1 MSNGRKQKKPLS
13 KKTRSLLDQLKR
25 RRGIRNLPERFLI
38 VCEDNKSAV
47 NYFNALVEHFGISAT
62 SVQVAGSNGNTQPIQ
77 VAEKAIEL
85 KRIAARRD
93 SGTVPFDHVWCVID
107 GDYGSK
113 IHNAR
118 AKAKKNGVK
127 LAISTMCFEY
137 WVLLHFE
144 ETGKPTID
152 CDCLVSILRRTHIKK
167 YEKGKCDFKDIV
179 KRVHNACKRAERLRK
194 PGIDRGELPENQNPC
209 SEVNKLI
216 HEILKH
222 ADQETEPGSQP
233 SAPQEPAGAAGS
245 HRGASPDLTGR
256 KGARKR
262 NGRGA
267 NASE

>member
-1 MSNGRKQKKPLS
+1 MSNGRRQKNPQS
-13 KKTRSLLDQLKR
+13 KNAWSLIDELKR
-25 RRGIRNLPERFLI
+25 RRGERDLPKRFLI
-38 VCEDNKSAV
+38 VCEDEKSAV
-47 NYFNALVEHFGISAT
+47 NYFKALRRHFGLSAT
-62 SVQVAGSNGNTQPIQ
+62 SVEVASSEGHTQPVQ
-77 VAEKAIEL
+77 VVQQAIEL
-85 KRIAARRD
+85 NRLAARRN

-107 GDYGSK
+107 GDYGNK

-118 AKAKKNGVK
+118 AKANSNEVK

-152 CDCLVSILRRTHIKK
+152 CDCLVSILRRSHIKK

-209 SEVNKLI
+209 SEVYKLI

-222 ADQETEPGSQP
+222 ADQKMEPGSQP

-256 KGARKR
+256 RGARKR

-267 NASE
+267 NASG

>member
-13 KKTRSLLDQLKR
+13 KETQLLLDQLKR
-25 RRGIRNLPERFLI
+25 RRGERELPKRFLI
-38 VCEDNKSAV
+38 VCEDEKSAV
-47 NYFNALVEHFGISAT
+47 NYFNALIKHFGISAT
-62 SVQVAGSNGNTQPIQ
+62 SVKVADSGGNTQPIQ
-77 VAEKAIEL
+77 VVEKAIEL
-85 KRIAARRD
+85 KSTVSD
-93 SGTVPFDHVWCVID
+93 PNSSTVPFDHVWCVID
-107 GDYGSK
+107 GDYGNK

-118 AKAKKNGVK
+118 AKANSNEVK

-152 CDCLVSILRRTHIKK
+152 CDRLVSILRRSHIKK

-179 KRVHNACKRAERLRK
+179 KSVHNACKRAERLRK

-209 SEVNKLI
+209 SEVYKLI

-222 ADQETEPGSQP
+222 ADQKTEPGSQP
-233 SAPQEPAGAAGS
+233 SAPQEPTGAAGS
-245 HRGASPDLTGR
+245 HRGASPDLTSR
-256 KGARKR
+256 RGARKR

-267 NASE
+267 NASG